1 MIEIVLY
8 CVVVGLMAQVARMEN
23 RSAILW
29 GGFTALVCV
38 GTVFIPLAFLRVLIA
53 AVVSFLSM
61 TALKMVI
68 RQ

>member
-8 CVVVGLMAQVARMEN
+8 CVVVIVMFKVARLEN
-23 RSAILW
+23 RSGLLW

-38 GTVFIPLAFLRVLIA
+38 GSLFIPLVYLRVLIA